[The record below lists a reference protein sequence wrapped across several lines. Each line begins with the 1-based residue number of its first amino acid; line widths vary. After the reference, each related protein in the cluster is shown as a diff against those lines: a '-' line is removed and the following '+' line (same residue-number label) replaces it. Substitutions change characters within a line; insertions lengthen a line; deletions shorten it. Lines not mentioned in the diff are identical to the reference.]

1 MHDLVIEPA
10 RIKPLHP
17 LKWRR
22 RVRSLVL
29 WSGSLAA
36 LLLSLY
42 ALRSPILHG
51 AAALWIVTEPLVK
64 ADAIVV
70 LGGGLEYRTFEAA
83 RLYHAGLAPKV
94 LFMDVKLSP
103 TAKLGITPNERELTR
118 KVLLHEGVAET
129 NLVVIGQSVAST
141 FDEAIAVRNWLQTNH
156 ARRIIIPTDI
166 FHTRRVRWL
175 FRKQLRPAG
184 AQVTVEAVSRPD
196 YSARD
201 WWQHEEGLI
210 AFQNEVIKFAFY
222 RVHY

>member
-1 MHDLVIEPA
+1 MGPPRPPKWA
-10 RIKPLHP
+10 RY
-17 LKWRR
+17 
-22 RVRSLVL
+22 VRSVVL
-29 WSGSLAA
+29 WSCSLAA

-51 AAALWIVTEPLVK
+51 AAALWIVSEPLAK

-103 TAKLGITPNERELTR
+103 TAKLGITSNERELTR

-141 FDEAIAVRNWLQTNH
+141 FDESIAVRNWIQANG

-175 FRKQLRPAG
+175 FRKQLRASG
-184 AQVTVEAVSRPD
+184 AQVSVEAVSPSG
-196 YSARD
+196 YTARD

-210 AFQNEVIKFAFY
+210 AFQNELIKFAFY
-222 RVHY
+222 RVKY